1 MANNATEIDPLSKY
15 AEVLGM
21 DNLTAIAEETDGALA
36 IGVMD
41 IIWIFWIAA
50 SMLIPWQNS

>member
-1 MANNATEIDPLSKY
+1 MATNITEVDPLSKY

-21 DNLTAIAEETDGALA
+21 DNLTALAEDNHGALA
-36 IGVMD
+36 VGIMD
-41 IIWIFWIAA
+41 IIWILWIAA